1 MEQLKRWLKCRGLK
15 IGGKRDELISRVSDC
30 IKKGD
35 HRILDVS
42 IDQGKWFAAKVLKE
56 NEEISKNETIKVNIC
71 TTPDIPTS
79 GWCSF
84 QSQDIPS
91 LFNYG
96 HIYHYA
102 LEFIRTVIVDHNQND
117 EEDDQGL
124 GHMTDK
130 PLKNGRKYVDSG
142 FVHDLMDAKTNEF
155 YFLRAHF
162 WPSMKSDLPHNVLI
176 VLSVASGAVMHASC
190 ELCKIS
196 ALGRCSHV
204 VAVLFTFRPCRE
216 KRAYCFNTS
225 YQ

>member
-1 MEQLKRWLKCRGLK
+1 M
-15 IGGKRDELISRVSDC
+15 
-30 IKKGD
+30 
-35 HRILDVS
+35 DVS

-79 GWCSF
+79 GWCYF

-96 HIYHYA
+96 HIYHYD
-102 LEFIRTVIVDHNQND
+102 LESIRTVVVDHNQND

-124 GHMTDK
+124 GHMTNK

-142 FVHDLMDAKTNEF
+142 FVNDLIDAKTNEF
-155 YFLRAHF
+155 YFLRAHV
-162 WPSMKSDLPHNVLI
+162 WPSMKSDLLHNVLI

-190 ELCKIS
+190 EPCKVS

-204 VAVLFTFRPCRE
+204 VAVLFTLLDHVE
-216 KRAYCFNTS
+216 KNGPTISTPVTS
-225 YQ
+225 KECV